1 MATQDNS
8 LRHYSLNRD
17 TEWHCQV
24 PSCGRNIT
32 HEVRIICQDSNSDI
46 CCNCFSKGEVFGN
59 HKSNSPYIVVDNLSS
74 SLFKGG
80 WEVAEELALL
90 EGIELYGFG
99 NWKAVSIHIGSRTI
113 EECSGHY
120 DKIYLCDEKTKP
132 LPSNKTLCSHGNE
145 DGDDDEDDDDDDDD
159 ASNSDGSTSNRRNG
173 SSKSSSNSREKGS
186 SSSSSSSSSSNNNP
200 NDDDDED
207 DEDDEEAAAAAVAAV
222 AVVAAAAASVDKT
235 EYVSG
240 YMPLRGDFDVEHD
253 NDAELILADM
263 EFSPD
268 DHASEKELKLKIIE
282 IYNSKLDERERRK
295 KFVLERGLLDYKKH
309 QAIERRRP
317 KEERDLYNRLKCF
330 ARFHTPEEH
339 EEFVQGLIKEMRLR
353 QRIEKL
359 QVSILSGV

>member
-1 MATQDNS
+1 MSEDPLSYYALT
-8 LRHYSLNRD
+8 RD
-17 TEWHCQV
+17 VEFHCHV

-32 HEVRIICQDSNSDI
+32 HEVRIVCQDSKADL
-46 CCNCFSKGEVFGN
+46 CTECFAKGEEFAN

-74 SLFKGG
+74 PLFKGG

-90 EGIELYGFG
+90 EGIDLYGFG
-99 NWKAVSIHIGSRTI
+99 NWKAVSIHIGSRTA
-113 EECSGHY
+113 EECSQHY
-120 DKIYLCDEKTKP
+120 SEIYFSSDKTKP
-132 LPSNKTLCSHGNE
+132 LPNDDMLCGYGSTKERDNEEDEEGTDQKGE
-145 DGDDDEDDDDDDDD
+145 DG
-159 ASNSDGSTSNRRNG
+159 NG
-173 SSKSSSNSREKGS
+173 KGEKCGPS
-186 SSSSSSSSSSNNNP
+186 SSSSSFSSSSTTP
-200 NDDDDED
+200 VDTEED
-207 DEDDEEAAAAAVAAV
+207 GDSAAAAAAAVAA
-222 AVVAAAAASVDKT
+222 AAAAASVDKT

-268 DHASEKELKLKIIE
+268 DHESEKELKLKIIE

-317 KEERDLYNRLKCF
+317 KEERELYNRLKCF

-359 QVSILSGV
+359 QVRFNFDSVKNTNTVIFHKTNSNYHHHH